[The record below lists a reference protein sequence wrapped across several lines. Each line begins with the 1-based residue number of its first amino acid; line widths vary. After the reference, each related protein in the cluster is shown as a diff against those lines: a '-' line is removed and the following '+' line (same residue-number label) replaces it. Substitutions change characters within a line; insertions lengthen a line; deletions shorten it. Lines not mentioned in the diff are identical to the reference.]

1 MGASTVAS
9 LGAIEPNVTCVV
21 KIFPSHFFGHE
32 GPGLAYSTR
41 MSCAQCERTG
51 VTGSSRKR
59 LFVVAGL
66 GALTVAGITMGLPGT
81 QVPLKPA
88 PPAASGVVHVVVNE
102 RGFFPSS
109 VAIAPDT
116 PVQLEFTRT
125 TEETCAT
132 SVVFPELSITK
143 DLPLREPVRISVPAE
158 RERTLAFQC
167 GVGDH
172 RSAVIIQ

>member
-1 MGASTVAS
+1 V
-9 LGAIEPNVTCVV
+9 
-21 KIFPSHFFGHE
+21 
-32 GPGLAYSTR
+32 
-41 MSCAQCERTG
+41 
-51 VTGSSRKR
+51 
-59 LFVVAGL
+59 
-66 GALTVAGITMGLPGT
+66 LTVAGITLGLPRT
-81 QVPLKPA
+81 QVASKPA
-88 PPAASGVVHVVVNE
+88 PTAASGVVRVEVNE

-109 VAIAPDT
+109 VAIAQGN

-125 TEETCAT
+125 NEETCAT

-143 DLPLREPVRISVPAE
+143 DLPLREPVRVSVPAE